1 MTMKKVLFVSN
12 YAQGVG
18 GISGQVGCL
27 MKNLRMDGS
36 VEVEVFSTKGSIAKR
51 LLLLFRLL
59 LKAKEYDV
67 LHIHGCSYWGFL
79 PVVYGIVAGKLW
91 RKRVVVTYHGGEA
104 EEFFSKHPRWVRFW
118 LMKADDRVVLSGFL
132 QTVFEKY
139 SIPAIVIPNIVET
152 RKELFIEKAVL
163 RPKFI
168 SVRHLKEL
176 YNIPCIL
183 RAFGRV
189 QKEIP
194 ESELTLWGEG
204 EQKNMLENMVKE
216 MRLKKVSFVGQVP
229 SVEVWN
235 YLKTN
240 DIILSSPWADNM
252 PVSLLEAFSAGL
264 LVVSSNVG
272 GVPYLVENGSTGL
285 LFESDDDQGMAS
297 QMLWALSHQKES
309 LEIIANARKKVEEF
323 SWDNIKEKIIALY
336 E

>member
-1 MTMKKVLFVSN
+1 MKIVLFVSN
-12 YAQGVG
+12 YAPGVG
-18 GISGQVGCL
+18 GISGQLDCL

-36 VEVEVFSTKGSIAKR
+36 VEVEVFSTKGSIVKR
-51 LLLLFRLL
+51 LLLFFRLL
-59 LKAKEYDV
+59 LKAKKYDV
-67 LHIHGCSYWGFL
+67 VHIHGCSYWGFL
-79 PVVYGIVAGKLW
+79 PIVYGVVAGKLW

-118 LMKADDRVVLSGFL
+118 LMKADERVVLSGL
-132 QTVFEKY
+132 LKSVFEKY
-139 SIPAIVIPNIVET
+139 SIPACIIPNIVET
-152 RKELFIEKAVL
+152 RKDLFAEKTELL
-163 RPKFI
+163 PRFI

-176 YNIPCIL
+176 YNIPCLL

-194 ESELTLWGEG
+194 ESKLTLLGEG
-204 EQKNMLENMVKE
+204 EQRNMLENMVKE
-216 MRLKKVSFVGQVP
+216 MRLEKVCFVGQVP
-229 SVEVWN
+229 NEEIWN

-264 LVVSSNVG
+264 LVISSNVG
-272 GVPYLVENGSTGL
+272 GVPYMVENGSTGL

-309 LEIIANARKKVEEF
+309 LEMIANARKKVEEF